1 MKLFRDD
8 DGKKNEKDKGSHR
21 VFICPQCQGTN
32 VEYGLSDAFLTYS
45 YECHDCG
52 YQGMVA
58 IEKDVNIDEEEEVV
72 EASLPED

>member
-1 MKLFRDD
+1 MKFFRDD
-8 DGKKNEKDKGSHR
+8 DEEKGKGSHK
-21 VFICPQCQGTN
+21 VYICPQCQGTN

-58 IEKDVNIDEEEEVV
+58 IEKDVVIDEEGEVV
-72 EASLPED
+72 EAPLPED